1 MVAKS
6 YQALEVVG
14 DVYIVKGRQYVQVR
28 TKNGVLK
35 QVRWY
40 SDKEYAKMYPDDVKN
55 TSKEGDPSFKTQK
68 EILGFD
74 KGYITIFKG
83 NTFEDKE
90 YFKMNSA
97 RYTRLWGWYF
107 VSTEE
112 LPDDIPDD
120 VEPVR
125 LEWSLVGKEDGS
137 LKTEAEVIA
146 AVESLIYEP
155 DDSEY
160 QGEVGDKIEAIVT
173 VESAI
178 ALDGY
183 YGPSTMHIM
192 RDYDG
197 NCYVWTTAARSWE
210 AGSEHHIAGTIKAL
224 KQYKGTKQTILTRC
238 RSLDGK

>member
-14 DVYIVKGRQYVQVR
+14 DVYTSKGRQYVQVR
-28 TKNGVLK
+28 TKTGVLK

-40 SDKEYAKMYPDDVKN
+40 TDKEYAKMYPDEVKA
-55 TSKEGDPSFKTQK
+55 TSQDGNPYFKTQK

-90 YFKMNSA
+90 YFKLSSA
-97 RYTRLWGWYF
+97 RYTRFWGWYF

-112 LPDDIPDD
+112 LPEDIPDD
-120 VEPVR
+120 VEPIQ
-125 LEWSLVGKEDGS
+125 LPWELVGNEDGT
-137 LKTEAEVIA
+137 LKSEAEVTA
-146 AVESLIYEP
+146 AVESLVYEP
-155 DDSEY
+155 DESEY

-173 VESAI
+173 VEKAI
-178 ALDGY
+178 PLDGY
-183 YGPSTMHIM
+183 YGPSTMHIF

-210 AGSEHHIAGTIKAL
+210 AGTEHHIAGTIKEL
-224 KQYKGTKQTILTRC
+224 KQYKGTKQTVLTRC
-238 RSLDGK
+238 REVK